1 MTKDLLIAQLKLG
14 STGNQI
20 LQILDAI
27 VGETSTDA
35 ESEMQEVEEIDF

>member
-1 MTKDLLIAQLKLG
+1 MTKDILIAQLKLG

-27 VGETSTDA
+27 VGESTDA
-35 ESEMQEVEEIDF
+35 ESEVQEVEEIDF